1 MIDISVVWFK
11 RDLRITDHKPLKEA
25 IDRGKPVLLLY
36 LFEPFLLADPHYEE
50 RHWRFVWQSLQDLN
64 SQLAP
69 YQARIYVLN
78 ADASNVFST
87 LSQHFSISCVYS
99 HQEIGLQNTFQRDKD
114 IHQQLEK
121 LGIPWLEFQTGAV
134 IRGLPTRV
142 NWDKR
147 WDEFMRAELDTPYL
161 EEASWVDTTCL
172 AHLIV
177 NPERAWQH
185 KHKGMQTGGPTL
197 GWLTLNDFFQERGK
211 SYAYN
216 ISKPEASRVAC
227 SRLSPYLAWGNL
239 SLREVYQAVL
249 AHWHQK
255 GFRRS
260 VIALVSR
267 LHWHCHFMQKFESE
281 CDMEFRPVNQGYAQ
295 FPYRTF
301 PEINNDLAAWK
312 SGKTGIPL
320 VDACMRCLHHTGY
333 LNFRMRAMLV
343 SVLTHHLNIDWR
355 LGVTHLARLFL
366 DFEPGIHYSQFQMQ
380 AGVTGTNTIRIYNP
394 IKQAQEHDPD
404 GVFIKKWLPELAEV
418 PPAFTH
424 DPSLLTQ
431 METIMY
437 GLREDS
443 RYLNPIIDVNKASAD
458 ARARLW
464 AYRKRLDVRKENG
477 RIIEKH
483 VRPST

>member
-25 IDRGKPVLLLY
+25 INRGKPVLLLY
-36 LFEPFLLADPHYEE
+36 LFEPFLLADPHYDE

-78 ADASNVFST
+78 ADAQRIFDT
-87 LSQHFSISCVYS
+87 LAQHFSISCVYS
-99 HQEIGLQNTFQRDKD
+99 HQEIGLHNTFQRDKD
-114 IHQQLEK
+114 IHQQLT
-121 LGIPWLEFQTGAV
+121 LLNIPWLEYQSGAV
-134 IRGLPTRV
+134 IRGLSSRV
-142 NWDKR
+142 DWDKK
-147 WDEFMRAELDTPYL
+147 WVDFMRSPLDTPNFEQATWL
-161 EEASWVDTTCL
+161 NTDCLDCFVINPIDTWV
-172 AHLIV
+172 
-177 NPERAWQH
+177 N
-185 KHKGMQTGGPTL
+185 KHRGMQTGGPTL
-197 GWLTLNDFFQERGK
+197 GWATLNDFFLGRGK

-216 ISKPEASRVAC
+216 ISKPHASRAAC

-239 SLREVYQAVL
+239 SLRETYQTVL
-249 AHWHQK
+249 THWQDK

-260 VIALVSR
+260 LVALVSR
-267 LHWHCHFMQKFESE
+267 LHWHCHFIQKFESE

-301 PEINNDLAAWK
+301 PEINDDLEAWK

-320 VDACMRCLHHTGY
+320 VDACMRCLIHTGY

-366 DFEPGIHYSQFQMQ
+366 DFEPGIHYPQFQMQ
-380 AGVTGTNTIRIYNP
+380 AGVTGMNTIRIYNP

-404 GVFIKKWLPELAEV
+404 GVFIKKWLPELAEL
-418 PPAFTH
+418 PATLAH
-424 DPSLLTQ
+424 DPSQLTQ

-437 GLREDS
+437 GVSEDS
-443 RYLNPIIDVNKASAD
+443 RYLHPIIDVNKASAA
-458 ARARLW
+458 ARERLW
-464 AYRKRLDVRKENG
+464 SYQKRVEVRKENT
-477 RIIEKH
+477 RILARH
-483 VRPST
+483 VRPSA